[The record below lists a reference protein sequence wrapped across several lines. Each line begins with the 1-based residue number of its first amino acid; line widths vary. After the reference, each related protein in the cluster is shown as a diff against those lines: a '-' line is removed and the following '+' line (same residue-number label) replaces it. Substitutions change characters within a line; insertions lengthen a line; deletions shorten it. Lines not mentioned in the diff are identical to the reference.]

1 MPFAALL
8 GVAVFIVAT
17 KGGREART
25 AESLLPSLDV
35 TASWLGL
42 GVDQVSLTGHRFTPD
57 GDIFDALQLDR
68 QRLLIGFDTAGARA
82 RIEKLAWV
90 ASVDIVRDYPGR
102 IDVRVTERTPF
113 AVWRKGERE
122 FLIDRTGRVLQAV
135 PMGSVANLP
144 RLAGDGA
151 EHEAGTLLT
160 LVGRHPGLAQRFASA
175 ERVGGRRWRIVTNN
189 GTRLELP
196 AEGEAMALETLAASG
211 ELDRILA
218 GGSSVVD
225 LRAKGRIAVRSASL
239 PQAGGGAR

>member
-1 MPFAALL
+1 MAPSPRTPASSYIPLPSHRAFPASQHPRRLRRPRAGWRRRIGAPLAALL

-68 QRLLIGFDTAGARA
+68 QRMLIGFDTAGARA

-102 IDVRVTERTPF
+102 LDVRVTERKPF
-113 AVWRKGERE
+113 AVWSKGERE

-135 PMGSVANLP
+135 PAGSVANLP
-144 RLAGDGA
+144 RLAGEGA
-151 EHEAGTLLT
+151 EREAGMLLA
-160 LVGRHPGLAQRFASA
+160 LVGRHPPLAERFA
-175 ERVGGRRWRIVTNN
+175 R
-189 GTRLELP
+189 
-196 AEGEAMALETLAASG
+196 
-211 ELDRILA
+211 A
-218 GGSSVVD
+218 GGY
-225 LRAKGRIAVRSASL
+225 
-239 PQAGGGAR
+239 